1 MYKDYFGHRCMKTT
15 LRYTQLIV
23 LPQNEEYICKVA
35 KTIEEAKK
43 LIEAGFQYVTD
54 LKDQKL
60 FRKMKTSYLGT

>member
-1 MYKDYFGHRCMKTT
+1 MKTT

-23 LPQNEEYICKVA
+23 LPQNEEYICKIA

-43 LIEAGFQYVTD
+43 LIEAGFQYITD
-54 LKDQKL
+54 HEEAKL